1 MEEKIRTRISRAIA
15 EKVFPGCAIGIV
27 KRNGEGLVLPF
38 GNFTYEGGSPAITE
52 NSIFDVA
59 SITKSIPTA
68 CLALKLIEEK
78 KLSLED
84 KLIDFVPEF
93 RNADRELV
101 LIKHL
106 LNQTIDYDFRLFDYR
121 DRRPDEI
128 LDIIFTTDFKV
139 KPGEKLS
146 YRDPTSIL
154 LGLVI
159 EKILGNT
166 LDNLGSEHYFNPLG
180 MSRTR
185 FRPLE
190 QFRKVEIVPTEIDDW
205 RGGVVQGEVHDESAF
220 ALGKKMVV
228 GEAGLF
234 STAPDLLKFLLM
246 LLNGGELNGHQ
257 YFSPETI
264 NEMHTNQLED
274 IGVYQGL
281 GWELYQPRYM
291 GQHCTKE
298 TFGKTGFTGC
308 VVMCDT
314 SYGVG
319 IVMLSNTTYPRRRPL
334 REHVALINAVR
345 RDITDIAFSN
355 TT

>member
-1 MEEKIRTRISRAIA
+1 MEDTIRTRISRAI
-15 EKVFPGCAIGIV
+15 EERVFPGCVVGIIR
-27 KRNGEGLVLPF
+27 KSGEQTVLPF
-38 GNFTYEGGSPAITE
+38 GRFTYEEDSPEIQRD
-52 NSIFDVA
+52 SIFDVA

-84 KLIDFVPEF
+84 KLIDFVPAF

-106 LNQTIDYDFRLFDYR
+106 LNQTVDYDFRLFDYR
-121 DRRPDEI
+121 DRESDKI
-128 LDIIFTTDFKV
+128 LDIILTTDFRV
-139 KPGEKLS
+139 KPGEKFS

-154 LGLVI
+154 LGLVV

-166 LDNLGSEHYFNPLG
+166 LDNLGSEHYFSPLG

-190 QFRKVEIVPTEIDDW
+190 QFRKSEIIPTEMDDW
-205 RGGVVQGEVHDESAF
+205 REGVVQGEVHDESAF

-246 LLNGGELNGHQ
+246 LLNEGRSNGHQ
-257 YFSPETI
+257 YFSPDTV
-264 NEMHTNQLED
+264 NKMHTNQLEN
-274 IGVYQGL
+274 IGIYQGL

-291 GQHCTKE
+291 GQYATRE

-308 VVMCDT
+308 VVMCDI
-314 SYGVG
+314 SRG
-319 IVMLSNTTYPRRRPL
+319 IGLVMLSNATYPKRKPL
-334 REHVALINAVR
+334 REHAASINAVR
-345 RDITDIAFSN
+345 GDIADIIFSGA
-355 TT
+355 T